1 MIKKELIIGIIA
13 LIFGSIFHF
22 IPNNTLR
29 AYNLTLGLEHNSH
42 MIIGSILLI
51 IAFVS
56 FYRIV
61 VNKNN

>member
-1 MIKKELIIGIIA
+1 MTKKEIVVGIIT

-29 AYNLTLGLEHNSH
+29 SYNLTFGLEHNSH
-42 MIIGSILLI
+42 VIIGSILLI

-61 VNKNN
+61 VNKNS